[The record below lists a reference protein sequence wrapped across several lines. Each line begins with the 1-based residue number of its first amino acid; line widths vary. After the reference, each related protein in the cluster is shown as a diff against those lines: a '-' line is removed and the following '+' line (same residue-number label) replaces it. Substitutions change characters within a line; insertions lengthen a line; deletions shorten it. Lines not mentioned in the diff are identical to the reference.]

1 MWKKWIFF
9 FFSGSIC
16 SLHNVGW
23 LQELRFFFLARCYR
37 WVTDFLMHIWN
48 LFTWGYSVLKL
59 SKCWELLLL
68 HRIAKYWT
76 NSWANKNDAQ
86 ENCIAFVE
94 FSMCKLHVYCVPIYA
109 QYQRRKAKQSSSLH
123 EREKNLMHIL
133 YHAPFALNSFNI
145 YFFFVEFVCLLSAFF
160 FFFFSLSAL
169 YLLQFSL
176 FIYRR
181 CWILNTEL
189 HILCSS
195 ALLPVSI
202 FA

>member
-1 MWKKWIFF
+1 MTRKKIV
-9 FFSGSIC
+9 S
-16 SLHNVGW
+16 
-23 LQELRFFFLARCYR
+23 
-37 WVTDFLMHIWN
+37 
-48 LFTWGYSVLKL
+48 
-59 SKCWELLLL
+59 LLLSFL
-68 HRIAKYWT
+68 C
-76 NSWANKNDAQ
+76 ANCM
-86 ENCIAFVE
+86 CIVFQ
-94 FSMCKLHVYCVPIYA
+94 FTPSISGGK
-109 QYQRRKAKQSSSLH
+109 QNNRRRCT
-123 EREKNLMHIL
+123 REKKNLMHIL

-181 CWILNTEL
+181 CRILNTEL

>member
-1 MWKKWIFF
+1 MTRKKIV
-9 FFSGSIC
+9 S
-16 SLHNVGW
+16 
-23 LQELRFFFLARCYR
+23 
-37 WVTDFLMHIWN
+37 
-48 LFTWGYSVLKL
+48 
-59 SKCWELLLL
+59 LLLGFL
-68 HRIAKYWT
+68 C
-76 NSWANKNDAQ
+76 ANCM
-86 ENCIAFVE
+86 CIVFQFTLSVSTAESKTIVAVATKTIT
-94 FSMCKLHVYCVPIYA
+94 S
-109 QYQRRKAKQSSSLH
+109 
-123 EREKNLMHIL
+123 EKKSLMHIL

-181 CWILNTEL
+181 CRILNTEL